1 MAIGN
6 WHSHLCLVV
15 SPAMSETTFRIQ
27 PPSKS
32 KVFLRRLLTSMVLW
46 TVVIGSLF
54 SGNKLISDTV
64 FLVIMMTLAGVG
76 LAEFYGLVEKRGL
89 ICFKEWGIFGG
100 LLLMASTFFYL
111 SGLLG
116 VHEAPA
122 KANDFE
128 TSLLIIFVLGL
139 CVRQFVYPS
148 NTAGLLAISTT
159 LFGLMYVPWLL
170 NFIQKINF
178 FPKANGTYYVL
189 YFILVTKFSDTG
201 AYAVGSLIGKHKMI
215 PRISPGKTWEGF
227 AGAIAAST
235 LASVIFTHFLGHKMR
250 GMNWKHAITLGVILS
265 ISAVVGDLIES
276 LFKREAGVKDSG
288 HFFPGIGGILDL
300 LDSLLFNAPLMYLYL
315 RHVLTH
321 PAVKPATEILG
332 G

>member
-1 MAIGN
+1 MPEGTLTA
-6 WHSHLCLVV
+6 
-15 SPAMSETTFRIQ
+15 AAK
-27 PPSKS
+27 PPSKA
-32 KVFLRRLLTSMVLW
+32 KVFLRRLLTSIVLW

-54 SGNKLISDTV
+54 SGNKLVSDGV
-64 FLVIMMTLAGVG
+64 FLVIMMALAGFG
-76 LAEFYGLVEKRGL
+76 LVEFYGLVEKRGL

-139 CVRQFVYPS
+139 CVRQFVS
-148 NTAGLLAISTT
+148 THNTAGILAISTT

-201 AYAVGSLIGKHKMI
+201 AYAVGSLIGRHKMI

-227 AGAIAAST
+227 AGAVALST
-235 LASVIFTHFLGHKMR
+235 LASVFFAHFAGDRLA
-250 GMNWKHAITLGVILS
+250 GMNWKHAVVLGIRM
-265 ISAVVGDLIES
+265 SAAAVSGDLIES
-276 LFKREAGVKDSG
+276 LFKRAAGVKDSG
-288 HFFPGIGGILDL
+288 RYFPGIGGILDL

-315 RHVLTH
+315 RHVLTR
-321 PAVKPATEILG
+321 P
-332 G
+332 